1 MDPFAILG
9 IARTFDIDL
18 AALEKSHRQLSR
30 AVHPDRH
37 MGAGASQRREALA
50 RAMAVNEAWRIVR
63 DPIRRAEALI
73 SLSGLPVAEGKVEPE
88 FLMAMLEQRE
98 ALAEARSTHDLGAV
112 RALGGSIQARAA
124 QVERELAVGLARGLS
139 VSLLGKVGELRFY
152 RRFLDE
158 VGALE
163 EEMAA

>member
-9 IARTFDIDL
+9 IARTFEIDL
-18 AALEKSHRQLSR
+18 GALEKRHRQLSR

-37 MGAGASQRREALA
+37 IGAGASQRREALA

-63 DPIRRAEALI
+63 DPIQRAEALI
-73 SLSGLPVAEGKVEPE
+73 SLSGLSVAPGKVEPE
-88 FLMAMLEQRE
+88 LLMAMLEHRE
-98 ALAEARSTHDLGAV
+98 ALADARSTRDLGAV

-124 QVERELAVGLARGLS
+124 QVERELAVGLACCPS
-139 VSLLGKVGELRFY
+139 PSLVGKLGELRFY